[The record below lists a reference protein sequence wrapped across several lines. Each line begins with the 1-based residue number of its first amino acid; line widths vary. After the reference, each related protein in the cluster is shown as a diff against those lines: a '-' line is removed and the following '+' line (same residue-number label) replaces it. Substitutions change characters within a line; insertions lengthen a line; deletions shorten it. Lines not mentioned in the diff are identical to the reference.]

1 VDNVLGG
8 SSGATFRDTG
18 TMIERI
24 YGNTG
29 LRLLGLIDLSV
40 LFVQADS
47 AEPGVLNLLGLNNP
61 IAQVPANHLVWG
73 DVAGWT
79 TNYHLV
85 WGDSVDSPS
94 GQHLVWG
101 DSEHTDANHLVWGD
115 AAVGG
120 GH

>member
-1 VDNVLGG
+1 MDGDAHLTAALASAV
-8 SSGATFRDTG
+8 
-18 TMIERI
+18 
-24 YGNTG
+24 
-29 LRLLGLIDLSV
+29 RLLGILDLSV
-40 LFVQADS
+40 LFVQADN

-61 IAQVPANHLVWG
+61 VGQTPANHLVWG
-73 DVAGWT
+73 DVANWT

-85 WGDSVDSPS
+85 WGDNVDSPS